1 MDNIVAFKQKE
12 QFSYYNY
19 SKLFSY
25 NCTYNFLIGARG
37 LGKTYG
43 IKKKVIKDA
52 IRRGDMFIYLRRY
65 EGEIAAAAPT
75 FFADVEWE
83 FPNHDFRYHHGM
95 AQMAHIETR
104 ADKKRIWT
112 DIGFFIAL
120 STAQKLKSVAFPKV
134 KTIIFDEFIIEK
146 GAIHYL
152 PNEADVFNNFFST
165 VDRYKDKTKVLFLAN
180 SVSIMNPYFNR
191 YDIEPSELEEFSVLF
206 DGFML
211 LHLAKSD
218 EFNNQVYKTKF
229 GKFIK
234 GTDYADYAVANE
246 FIDNGKTLIEFKG
259 FRAKYSYTLETDKG
273 SFSVWQDD
281 KNRQFY
287 VQKKLPKKEV
297 KFTLVPEN
305 IAKDKPLLTF
315 NDPLLAYLR
324 TCLRQGRMVFDVPS
338 TRNAFIE
345 IFSR

>member
-1 MDNIVAFKQKE
+1 MDNIVAFKQKT

-19 SKLFSY
+19 NKLYGY
-25 NCTYNFLIGARG
+25 NCTYNFLIGGRG

-43 IKKKVIKDA
+43 AKKKAIVAA

-65 EGEIAAAAPT
+65 EGEIASASPT
-75 FFADVEWE
+75 FFADIEHE
-83 FPNHDFRYHHGM
+83 FPEHDFRRHGNM
-95 AQMAHIETR
+95 AQMAKIATR
-104 ADKKRIWT
+104 EDKKRKWV

-134 KTIIFDEFIIEK
+134 KLIIFDEFIIEK

-180 SVSIMNPYFNR
+180 SVSIMNPYFQR
-191 YDIEPSELEEFSVLF
+191 YDIEPSELDEFTVFF

-211 LHLAKSD
+211 VHLAKSD
-218 EFNNQVYKTKF
+218 EFNNQVYQTKF

-234 GTDYADYAVANE
+234 GTDYADYAVGNE

-259 FRAKYSYTLETDKG
+259 YKAKYAYSIETHNG
-273 SFSVWQDD
+273 QYSVWVDD
-281 KNRQFY
+281 RNRQFY
-287 VQKKLPKKEV
+287 VQKKLPKKEIV
-297 KFTLVPEN
+297 FTLVAEN
-305 IAKDKPLLTF
+305 MAKDKTFVTF
-315 NDPLLAYLR
+315 NDPLLSLLR
-324 TCLRQGRMVFDVPS
+324 TAFRQGRMVFDRPS
-338 TRNAFIE
+338 TTNAFIE
-345 IFSR
+345 IFTR